1 MTFITGLTLYGII
14 VAGAATGLAVF
25 QWVIAP
31 LGEFVSKVKETVDE
45 REARKGR

>member
-1 MTFITGLTLYGII
+1 MTFLTGLTLYGLIT
-14 VAGAATGLAVF
+14 AGVATGLAVF

-31 LGEFVSKVKETVDE
+31 AGDFLTKVKETVNE